1 MKNAPAIPARKSSFV
16 TWLSMSIAFVIQVKP
31 DHAHQTSAR
40 TSAERA
46 KPAALVFE
54 SSRSRDLGDRED
66 EDEVEEELEVAR
78 AALLLGLAR
87 AARDRCLRRDLLD
100 AIH

>member
-31 DHAHQTSAR
+31 DHAHQTSAS
-40 TSAERA
+40 TSAARA

-54 SSRSRDLGDRED
+54 RRSSVTWVIANTNTRSKKSSR
-66 EDEVEEELEVAR
+66 
-78 AALLLGLAR
+78 
-87 AARDRCLRRDLLD
+87 
-100 AIH
+100 